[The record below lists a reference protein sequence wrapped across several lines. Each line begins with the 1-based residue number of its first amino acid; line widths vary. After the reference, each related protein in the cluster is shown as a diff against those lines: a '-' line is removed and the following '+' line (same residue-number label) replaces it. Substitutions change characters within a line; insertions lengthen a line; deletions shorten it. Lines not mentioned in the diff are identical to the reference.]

1 MNDVSEFYP
10 IRRGGRIFVKVGGV
24 ETELHPLQ
32 AAIIAREW
40 FGAMTGA
47 YAATLDRTTDHEHL
61 YCWPYDR
68 HP

>member
-1 MNDVSEFYP
+1 MPNDVSEFYP

-47 YAATLDRTTDHEHL
+47 YAATFDEQPPSAFDRL
-61 YCWPYDR
+61 MR
-68 HP
+68 